1 MSKIIAVCG
10 SPESGKTTFG
20 EMLKKSFEEKAQRV
34 LMINYADAVKHIA
47 RQYYNWNGEKDQY
60 GRSLL
65 QKIGTEMG
73 RNMIDED
80 IWVIIVELFINLM
93 KDDFDVFIIG
103 DCRFPNEI
111 EYWEDKN
118 NYYSIRIARENHSSQ
133 LTDEQKQHASETSLD
148 DYDNFDFVI
157 QNNDTLERLQEW
169 SYAVVENILLRS
181 CN

>member
-1 MSKIIAVCG
+1 MYIIGISGKA
-10 SPESGKTTFG
+10 ESGKTTFG

-65 QKIGTEMG
+65 QKIGTDMG

-148 DYDNFDFVI
+148 DYDSFDFVI